1 MAELTFLKKK
11 EGVPIARNSFIQLT
25 KLSNVKGRITY
36 ISSHA
41 KQENLYAVYETTERK
56 FWRELAKCNQEE
68 FAKSGT
74 EGKCIEARE
83 LIIALPESFVEYSPD
98 RLLRLFTEHFKQN
111 YGTECIAALHHN
123 KRKTNYHIHLIFAER
138 RLLEEPIIKIASRNM
153 FYDENGKHVRTKKE
167 ILGEDGETR
176 EGCHVVKKSEIYEK
190 KLFTVKDER
199 FKSNFFLDEVKH
211 SYTDLI
217 NLYVKDEKQKL
228 QVFQR
233 GSVYLAT
240 KKIGKRNPKASEI
253 EADNRK
259 RQEWN
264 RAVDMALISGI
275 PEPQIME
282 VKQKRISEPIESAI
296 SRKGREPNLFA
307 KVVTMAIEALE
318 LLIESVLVKKYKE
331 SLEQKEQLQK
341 TDASDME
348 TIMPETERTEVEIKE
363 SVERQPESKQ
373 PEMTRLA
380 SKYPR
385 FYKIYNELE
394 QQNNAIYKKEK
405 QRSAKKKELS
415 EIKGWFKGRK
425 KKELQEEIDDLTSQI
440 RNMKDYLPKSVQKVG
455 YRNVQEFLKDFQT
468 AKSEYR
474 QYQKAIAQ
482 WKQETGKEPEPQPHG
497 VRAKLAAN
505 RKKIEQEQK
514 NTQRTRSQNQ
524 DRGAR

>member
-1 MAELTFLKKK
+1 M
-11 EGVPIARNSFIQLT
+11 PIARNSFIQLT

-41 KQENLYAVYETTERK
+41 KQENLYTVYETTERK

-83 LIIALPESFVEYSPD
+83 LIIALPESFVEYPPD
-98 RLLRLFTEHFKQN
+98 RLLKLFTEHFKQN
-111 YGTECIAALHHN
+111 YETECIAALHHN

-138 RLLEEPIIKIASRNM
+138 KLLDEPIIKIASRNM

-167 ILGEDGETR
+167 ILGEDGEIR
-176 EGCHVVKKSEIYEK
+176 EGCHIIKKGEIYEK

-199 FKSNFFLDEVKH
+199 FKSNSFLDEVKC

-217 NLYVKDEKQKL
+217 NLYVKAEKQKL

-240 KKIGKRNPKASEI
+240 KKIGKHNPKALEI

-275 PEPQIME
+275 PVPQIME
-282 VKQKRISEPIESAI
+282 VKQKRISEPIKSAI
-296 SRKGREPNLFA
+296 SRKGSKPNLFA

-318 LLIESVLVKKYKE
+318 LMIETVLVKKYKE

-348 TIMPETERTEVEIKE
+348 TVIPETERKEVKNKE
-363 SVERQPESKQ
+363 PEESRSEPKQ

-380 SKYPR
+380 SKYPKL
-385 FYKIYNELE
+385 YKIYNELE
-394 QQNNAIYKKEK
+394 QQNNTIYKKEK
-405 QRSAKKKELS
+405 QRSDKKKELS

-455 YRNVQEFLKDFQT
+455 YRSVQEFLKDFKT
-468 AKSEYR
+468 AKSEYS

-482 WKQETGKEPEPQPHG
+482 WKQETGKEPEPQLHG

-514 NTQRTRSQNQ
+514 NTQRARSQSK

>member
-1 MAELTFLKKK
+1 MRRSCLQLK
-11 EGVPIARNSFIQLT
+11 
-25 KLSNVKGRITY
+25 
-36 ISSHA
+36 
-41 KQENLYAVYETTERK
+41 
-56 FWRELAKCNQEE
+56 
-68 FAKSGT
+68 
-74 EGKCIEARE
+74 
-83 LIIALPESFVEYSPD
+83 
-98 RLLRLFTEHFKQN
+98 
-111 YGTECIAALHHN
+111 
-123 KRKTNYHIHLIFAER
+123 
-138 RLLEEPIIKIASRNM
+138 M
-153 FYDENGKHVRTKKE
+153 NGLKV
-167 ILGEDGETR
+167 I
-176 EGCHVVKKSEIYEK
+176 
-190 KLFTVKDER
+190 
-199 FKSNFFLDEVKH
+199 FFLDEVKH

>member
-1 MAELTFLKKK
+1 MQ
-11 EGVPIARNSFIQLT
+11 GARN
-25 KLSNVKGRITY
+25 
-36 ISSHA
+36 
-41 KQENLYAVYETTERK
+41 
-56 FWRELAKCNQEE
+56 
-68 FAKSGT
+68 
-74 EGKCIEARE
+74 
-83 LIIALPESFVEYSPD
+83 
-98 RLLRLFTEHFKQN
+98 
-111 YGTECIAALHHN
+111 YGPVC
-123 KRKTNYHIHLIFAER
+123 AE
-138 RLLEEPIIKIASRNM
+138 PGFHPVSRQ
-153 FYDENGKHVRTKKE
+153 R
-167 ILGEDGETR
+167 EDGEGGPTMKLEEAIAKAKILNDSLKELTDEY
-176 EGCHVVKKSEIYEK
+176 EGQGSFIAAGMAVSFKLVLDTILTALRPVSKEQVEKVWRGEWNYSHTTETDHFAVVKCSKCGHEAFAIA
-190 KLFTVKDER
+190 
-199 FKSNFFLDEVKH
+199 
-211 SYTDLI
+211 
-217 NLYVKDEKQKL
+217 LYVKDEKQKL

-240 KKIGKRNPKASEI
+240 KKIGKRNPKAPEI

-282 VKQKRISEPIESAI
+282 VKQKRISEPIKSAI
-296 SRKGREPNLFA
+296 SWKGRKPNLFA

-318 LLIESVLVKKYKE
+318 LMIESVLVKKYKE
-331 SLEQKEQLQK
+331 SLEQKEELQK
-341 TDASDME
+341 TDASEMQ
-348 TIMPETERTEVEIKE
+348 TVMPETERTEEEINE
-363 SVERQPESKQ
+363 PVERLPEPKQ
-373 PEMTRLA
+373 PEMTRMA

-425 KKELQEEIDDLTSQI
+425 KKELQEEIDDMASQI
-440 RNMKDYLPKSVQKVG
+440 RNMKDYLPKIVQKVG
-455 YRNVQEFLKDFQT
+455 YRSIQEFLKDFKT
-468 AKSEYR
+468 AKSEHS

-482 WKQETGKEPEPQPHG
+482 WQQETVKEPEPQPHG

-524 DRGAR
+524 DRGVR